1 MSKPI
6 DNEIRELAVS
16 ELDRNIVV
24 TAGAGT
30 GKTTL
35 LVNRMLHLLL
45 GHKRFQKEKS
55 PILQIVAMTFTEKAA
70 GDMKVR
76 LMGEL
81 EKIVAVINGNASEE
95 EKRKVEKFLVHI
107 RDTYQTTYGEI
118 ERRAR
123 KSLEDMDKAIIGT
136 IHSFAAYV
144 LRLYPIESGVV
155 PGFTVDEGDVF
166 DELFDKEW
174 TKWLNTELT
183 LTSPNADIWKS
194 VLRRLDLESLKNLAK
209 RLSGFT
215 IPLNSLTVEVGSK
228 SVIEH
233 PHPNPPP
240 SLRLRSGQ
248 ARGRDS
254 DNQAPHILPTPGRRG
269 LGGGGASLLHPPNI
283 QFLIDPV
290 FNKINEIVAGC
301 EKPNNNLLSQLH
313 ELSMILDA
321 IKKQGLSYVNKLEY
335 DLDREASKA
344 KTGWTDEGFET
355 ARELVKECHA
365 LVKKLKTVDDDFIA
379 ATIDLI
385 LPLAKAF
392 RQTYLSQGYV
402 SFDGLLTLTRDLLQN
417 KVYRYIREKL
427 KNEFRTILV
436 DEFQDTDPV
445 QYEIVLFLS
454 EALGRYS
461 KDARKV
467 TLEPG
472 KLFIVG
478 DPKQSIYAFRRADIE
493 AYEQVVQQVC
503 GQDETLKLRENFRS
517 HSGIIEVVNQLF
529 DGRIMVEQPG
539 LQPCYIPIHANR
551 LKKHPSQ
558 KVEVVLVSDK
568 EGKELKAGE
577 AREAEA
583 EWIARWITKH
593 VNEEVIEDK
602 LAENGIRKLTYRDV
616 ALLLRAFTQVRPYVD
631 ALKRYGIP
639 YIVEGEKYFYTT
651 QEILDFMN
659 LLRAIENPHDTIALV
674 GVLRSP
680 IVGLTDLEIYE
691 LRINHLLD
699 YRNDISSEAPMV
711 HELTTKYKNTPPK
724 SPPCEGGEG
733 GVKNLSTD
741 LKKIIEPFYSFLRK
755 THARAGIL
763 PVSQLIA
770 EIMDNTY
777 IAEITACAWHG
788 EQKLANLRKLYQMAC
803 DMEESEGISLKNF
816 IDRIKV
822 RIKEARE
829 EGESPL
835 SDETLD
841 VVKILTIHKS
851 KGLEFP
857 VVILGNLHGE
867 VRNDKEELD
876 SAVFDWS
883 TSTTGIVIGK
893 GDQRVRNLQS
903 IVIEKKLNKRSWE
916 EEKRV
921 LYVAMTRAK
930 ERLILTGSWKDDD
943 KSYMGL
949 ITQSVRDATGIEFG
963 DERFTN
969 PDYTKKDEKVSPSPN
984 PSHSFDFALDRQGR
998 GNSGDSTSGEENK
1011 TCEENKI
1018 DERNKTS
1025 EKDKPGAEKSPL
1037 PLRERVRVR
1046 GASQGKFPLGNAEVF
1061 VEHFIFDGTHRPQ
1074 KPPKEKTLDVDWTAF
1089 VELWKKREAAMA
1101 DAKRKPLFVSPT
1113 TIALEEAMKKDMP
1126 VVPDRIEGMP
1136 PLHPDEFE
1144 KHRSENYPLSPPC
1157 KRGTRKASN
1166 STSPFSPPSEGGG
1179 RGEVVKSKSIKPD
1192 TEQSH
1197 PNYAALIGSICH
1209 RVLEGWDFHG
1219 TSQELHRSVES
1230 AVKWAVTFERGTVE
1244 LSAQFQRKDLA
1255 DQGESISPP
1264 YEGGTRKASNSTT
1277 PLSPP
1282 SEGGDK
1288 GVVIKHQEIPFDTIQ
1303 FQDVEFI
1310 KAEVVKIL
1318 SGFISS
1324 EAYNELQ
1331 GAQILGREV
1340 PILLNWDGQIM
1351 RGIID
1356 ILYKIGDRI
1365 IIADYK
1371 TDHVTITD
1379 LPVRAERY
1387 RHQKEVYI
1395 EAVKRCLKIV
1405 NPEFKLIFLRLGKA
1419 VAL

>member
-6 DNEIRELAVS
+6 DNDIRELAVT

-45 GHKRFQKEKS
+45 GHKRFQTEES
-55 PILQIVAMTFTEKAA
+55 PILKIVAMTFTEKAA

-76 LMGEL
+76 LMSEL
-81 EKIVAVINGNASEE
+81 EKIVAVINGNASQEE
-95 EKRKVEKFLVHI
+95 NVKVEKFLAHI
-107 RDTYQTTYGEI
+107 RDAYQTTYREI
-118 ERRAR
+118 ERRAM
-123 KSLEDMDKAIIGT
+123 KSLEDMDKALIGT
-136 IHSFAAYV
+136 IHGFAAYI

-155 PGFTVDEGDVF
+155 PGFVVDNGDIF

-174 TKWLNTELT
+174 TKWLDAELT
-183 LTSPNADIWKS
+183 LTSPHVNVWKS
-194 VLRRLDLESLKNLAK
+194 ILRRLDLESLKNLTK

-215 IPLNSLTVEVGSK
+215 IPLNSLTSEEFAQYQQGNLLFSPPCEGGEKGVAIK
-228 SVIEH
+228 SNRI
-233 PHPNPPP
+233 P
-240 SLRLRSGQ
+240 SEIKQLPSE
-248 ARGRDS
+248 A
-254 DNQAPHILPTPGRRG
+254 DNKSNIQSLLDPFSNKILKILPC
-269 LGGGGASLLHPPNI
+269 
-283 QFLIDPV
+283 
-290 FNKINEIVAGC
+290 C
-301 EKPNNNLLSQLH
+301 EKPKNNLLSQLQ
-313 ELSMILDA
+313 ELANILDA
-321 IKKQGLSYVNKLEY
+321 IKKQGLSYLNKLEY
-335 DLDREASKA
+335 DFDKEASKA

-355 ARELVKECHA
+355 ARELVKECHT
-365 LVKKLKTVDDDFIA
+365 LLKKLKTVDDAFV
-379 ATIDLI
+379 ATVIGLI
-385 LPLAKAF
+385 SPFAKDF

-417 KVYRYIREKL
+417 KEYRYIREKL

-454 EALGRYS
+454 EALGHYN

-467 TLEPG
+467 ILEPG

-493 AYEQVVQQVC
+493 AYEEVIKQVC

-529 DGRIMVEQPG
+529 DGRIIVEQPG

-558 KVEVVLVSDK
+558 KVEIVLVSDK
-568 EGKELKAGE
+568 EGEELKADE
-577 AREAEA
+577 ARVAEA
-583 EWIARWITKH
+583 EWIARWIIKH
-593 VNEEVIEDK
+593 VNNEAIEDK
-602 LAENGIRKLTYRDV
+602 FAENGLRKLKYRDV
-616 ALLLRAFTQVRPYVD
+616 ALLLRALTQVRPYVE

-680 IVGLTDLEIYE
+680 IVGLTDREIYE
-691 LRINHLLD
+691 LHKNHLLD
-699 YRNDISSEAPMV
+699 YRKNISGETPMV
-711 HELTTKYKNTPPK
+711 HELTTKYKNNPLK
-724 SPPCEGGEG
+724 SPPCEGEEG

-741 LKKIIEPFYSFLRK
+741 LKKIVEPFYSFLRK
-755 THARAGIL
+755 THARAGIV

-770 EIMDNTY
+770 EIMDNTHV
-777 IAEITACAWHG
+777 AEITACAWHG
-788 EQKLANLRKLYQMAC
+788 EQKLANLWKLYQMAC
-803 DMEESEGISLKNF
+803 DMEQSEGISLKYF

-841 VVKILTIHKS
+841 VVKILSIHKS

-867 VRNDKEELD
+867 VRNDKEVLD

-903 IVIEKKLNKRSWE
+903 IIIERKLNDRSWE

-930 ERLILTGSWKDDD
+930 ERLILTGLLKDDD

-949 ITQSVRDATGIEFG
+949 ITKSVRDATGVELG
-963 DERFTN
+963 DETFMN
-969 PDYTKKDEKVSPSPN
+969 LSHTKEDENLSPSPN
-984 PSHSFDFALDRQGR
+984 SSHQGR
-998 GNSGDSTSGEENK
+998 GNSGDPTSREG
-1011 TCEENKI
+1011 
-1018 DERNKTS
+1018 NKTS
-1025 EKDKPGAEKSPL
+1025 EEDKTIAEKFPL

-1046 GASQGKFPLGNAEVF
+1046 GVSQGNFPLGNAEIF
-1061 VEHFIFDGTHRPQ
+1061 VEHFRFDGTHRPQ
-1074 KPPKEKTLDVDWTAF
+1074 KTPKEKAWDVDWTTF

-1101 DAKRKPLFVSPT
+1101 EATRKPFFVSPT
-1113 TIALEEAMKKDMP
+1113 TIALEEAMKQGIMP
-1126 VVPDRIEGMP
+1126 STASKTEGIP
-1136 PLHPDEFE
+1136 HLHPDEFE
-1144 KHRSENYPLSPPC
+1144 QYRLNNHHL
-1157 KRGTRKASN
+1157 
-1166 STSPFSPPSEGGG
+1166 SPPSEGGE
-1179 RGEVVKSKSIKPD
+1179 RGEVIKSKRIKPD

-1197 PNYAALIGSICH
+1197 PNHAALIGSICH
-1209 RVLEGWDFHG
+1209 RVLEGWNFHG
-1219 TSQELHRSVES
+1219 TSQELQRSVES
-1230 AVKWAVTFERGTVE
+1230 AVKWAITFEKGEVE
-1244 LSAQFQRKDLA
+1244 SSAQFPKEDLA
-1255 DQGESISPP
+1255 YQGKGISPP
-1264 YEGGTRKASNSTT
+1264 YEGG
-1277 PLSPP
+1277 
-1282 SEGGDK
+1282 DK
-1288 GVVIKHQEIPFDTIQ
+1288 GEVSKHQEIPFDTVQIH
-1303 FQDVEFI
+1303 DAEFI
-1310 KAEVVKIL
+1310 KTEVVKIL
-1318 SGFISS
+1318 SVFIDS
-1324 EAYNELQ
+1324 EAYKELQ

-1371 TDHVTITD
+1371 TDHVTMTD
-1379 LPVRAERY
+1379 LPLKAEKY
-1387 RHQKEVYI
+1387 RHQKEVYV
-1395 EAVKRCLKIV
+1395 EAVKRCLKID

-1419 VAL
+1419 VSI